1 MELLMKLMDA
11 HGVSGDEYEIRTII
25 EKAIQPYVDEVMV
38 DKLGNLVAR
47 KRGKK
52 PRVMLAAH
60 MDEIGLMIKSIMK
73 NGKMKCSTVGG
84 IEPLVMVGQR
94 VRIRTNKGEIRG
106 IITTKELSDR
116 HEVEE
121 LPIIRDLLVDTG
133 LTKTQLEKLGVEIG
147 NYLSPDEKSAYL
159 GNKNI
164 ICGKAIDDRV
174 GCYILIEIA
183 KQLKKVKNEIYYVFT
198 VQEEIGLYGAKGSA
212 YEVNPN
218 WAVAVDATNAN
229 DCSSE
234 EYITKELGKG
244 PCISIKDE
252 SMISN
257 KTVIEMLKNAAK
269 KKKISLQLEVSN
281 FGTTDAMHISMTR
294 GGVPTG
300 TLSVPIRNIH
310 STMSVAHKK
319 DVDETIDV
327 LVELLKN
334 PPKIPVQWR

>member
-1 MELLMKLMDA
+1 MKLMNA
-11 HGVSGDEYEIRTII
+11 HGVSGDEDEIRVII
-25 EKAIQPYVDEVMV
+25 EKAIKPYVDEVTV

-60 MDEIGLMIKSIMK
+60 MDEIGLMVKAIMK
-73 NGKMKCSTVGG
+73 NGKMRCSTIGG
-84 IEPLVMVGQR
+84 IEPLIMVGQR
-94 VRIRTNKGEIRG
+94 VQIRTNNGNILG
-106 IITTKELSDR
+106 VITTKELNDS

-121 LPIIRDLLVDTG
+121 LPLIRDLLVDTG
-133 LTKTQLEKLGVEIG
+133 LTKAQLEKLGVEPG
-147 NYLSPDEKSAYL
+147 NYLSPEESPIYL

-174 GCYILIEIA
+174 GCYMLIEIA
-183 KQLKKVKNEIYYVFT
+183 KRLKKVKNEIYYVFT

-212 YEVNPN
+212 YEINPN
-218 WAVAVDATNAN
+218 WAIAVDATNAN
-229 DCSSE
+229 DCSSA
-234 EYITKELGKG
+234 EYVTKEMGKG

-257 KTVIEMLKNAAK
+257 KTVVEMIKNAAK
-269 KKKISLQLEVSN
+269 KKKIHLQLEVSN

-300 TLSVPIRNIH
+300 TLSVPIRNLH
-310 STMSVAHKK
+310 STMSVVHKK
-319 DVDETIDV
+319 DIEEGIDV

-334 PPKIPVQWR
+334 PPKIPIQWR